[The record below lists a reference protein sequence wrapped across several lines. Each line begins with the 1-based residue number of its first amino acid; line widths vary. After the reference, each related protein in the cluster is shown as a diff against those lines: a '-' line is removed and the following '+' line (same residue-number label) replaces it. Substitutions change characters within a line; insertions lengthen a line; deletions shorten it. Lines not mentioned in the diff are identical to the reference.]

1 VTVSAPVFLA
11 LFINGAVW
19 GGVYAL
25 VAMGLNLI
33 YGVMKILNIA
43 HGELVMLGAFFAFW
57 MFTLGGMSPL
67 ISVVLVVPA
76 MFVLGVLLQ
85 RLVVDP
91 IARDHAS
98 IEAVE
103 RASLVAFFGVLLI
116 LQNLALSLWGADYRT
131 VPYLTT
137 PVHVSQIAISAN
149 RFVILAVGVVVSVF
163 MHLFLH
169 KSLTGKAI
177 RAVSQDREVALF
189 MGIDARRMGL
199 VCFGIGSALAGVGGV
214 LVSTMYLFT
223 PIVGLPFTLK
233 AFTVMVLGGLGS
245 PLGALVAGL
254 AIGVAESLVSFTLG
268 EGYRDVIGYLLLVL
282 FVLFI
287 YFMPGVRWRREI
299 TA

>member
-1 VTVSAPVFLA
+1 MRATVFLA

-25 VAMGLNLI
+25 VAMGLNLV

-43 HGELVMLGAFFAFW
+43 HGEMVMLGAYFAFW
-57 MFTLGGMSPL
+57 LFTLWKLSPL
-67 ISVVLVVPA
+67 VSAVLILPL

-91 IARDHAS
+91 LARGNAS
-98 IEAVE
+98 VEAVE

-116 LQNLALSLWGADYRT
+116 LQNMALSLWGTDYRI
-131 VPYLTT
+131 VSYLST
-137 PVHVSQIAISAN
+137 PIRFLDLAISAN
-149 RFVILAVGVVVSVF
+149 RLVILAISLAVPFALHVF
-163 MHLFLH
+163 LRR
-169 KSLTGKAI
+169 SLTGKAI

-199 VCFGIGSALAGVGGV
+199 VAFGIGSALAGMGGV
-214 LVSTMYLFT
+214 LVSMMYLFT
-223 PIVGLPFTLK
+223 PVVGLAFTLK

-245 PLGALVAGL
+245 PLGALAAGL
-254 AIGVAESLVSFTLG
+254 AIGVAESLVGFLFG

-282 FVLFI
+282 FVLFL

>member
-1 VTVSAPVFLA
+1 MRATVFLA
-11 LFINGAVW
+11 LLINGAVW

-43 HGELVMLGAFFAFW
+43 HGEMVMLGAYFAFW
-57 MFTLGGMSPL
+57 LFTLWKLSPL
-67 ISVVLVVPA
+67 VSAVLILPV
-76 MFVLGVLLQ
+76 MFLLGVLLQ

-91 IARDHAS
+91 LARGNAS
-98 IEAVE
+98 VEAVE

-116 LQNLALSLWGADYRT
+116 LQNMALSLWGTDYRI
-131 VPYLTT
+131 VSYLST
-137 PVHVSQIAISAN
+137 PIRFLDLAISAN
-149 RFVILAVGVVVSVF
+149 RLVILAISLAVPFALHVF
-163 MHLFLH
+163 LRR
-169 KSLTGKAI
+169 SLTGKAI

-199 VCFGIGSALAGVGGV
+199 VAFGIGSALAGMGGV
-214 LVSTMYLFT
+214 LVSMMYLFT
-223 PIVGLPFTLK
+223 PVVGLAFTLK

-254 AIGVAESLVSFTLG
+254 AIGVAESLVGFLFG

-282 FVLFI
+282 FVLFL

>member
-1 VTVSAPVFLA
+1 MRATVFLA
-11 LFINGAVW
+11 LLINGAVW

-43 HGELVMLGAFFAFW
+43 HGEMVMLGAYFAFW
-57 MFTLGGMSPL
+57 LFTLWKLSPL
-67 ISVVLVVPA
+67 VSAVLILPL

-91 IARDHAS
+91 LARGNAS
-98 IEAVE
+98 VEAVE

-116 LQNLALSLWGADYRT
+116 LQNMALSLWGTDYRI
-131 VPYLTT
+131 VSYLST
-137 PVHVSQIAISAN
+137 PIRFLDLAISAN
-149 RFVILAVGVVVSVF
+149 RLVILAISLAVPFALHVF
-163 MHLFLH
+163 LRR
-169 KSLTGKAI
+169 SLTGKAI

-199 VCFGIGSALAGVGGV
+199 VAFGIGSALAGMGGV
-214 LVSTMYLFT
+214 LVSMMYLFT
-223 PIVGLPFTLK
+223 PVVGLAFTLK

-245 PLGALVAGL
+245 PLGALAAGL
-254 AIGVAESLVSFTLG
+254 AIGVAESLVGFLFG

-282 FVLFI
+282 FVLFL